1 MFTLEGTL
9 NSIWDFFARLLVTFY
24 HSFFR
29 TRLFLNNLI
38 NNPDAYISAKTYL
51 FISVFT
57 NYFIYRAFQSS
68 GDNFL
73 GFLDVEYYQNA
84 FSEVKHFTVIDIIV
98 ASAPYAVISYFL
110 ITLMVKCLRVDRY
123 WKNIFTANTLYLF
136 ASAHLLFCLVLLS
149 FIITEALVDKAFN
162 GKGAM
167 DQGVIILTYLI
178 IGLIILVLPIVSVL
192 KRMPYLAGGTR
203 IKFLA
208 LQLLA
213 LGSIV
218 STLYPF
224 YWGNEMTEWV
234 NGKVKRSTPVKIY
247 NSRMRADEVII
258 DYHRNNDSSATIAC
272 SFIIENKSKKTC
284 YLLSD
289 DSLTVAFKNSESV
302 FLDNDRKAINSHN
315 LVQLIK
321 SGDFLAVYFDKHLDK
336 ASRVFIDSL
345 FQKQSDS
352 IPANIYFNLEVI
364 DPTIIHGMFGEYSE
378 EVDGVFDNFKTVS
391 FRSK

>member
-29 TRLFLNNLI
+29 SKLFLNNLI

-51 FISVFT
+51 FISIFT
-57 NYFIYRAFQSS
+57 NYFIYRAFESS

-73 GFLDVEYYQNA
+73 GFLDVEYYQKA
-84 FSEVKHFTVIDIIV
+84 FSEVRHFTVIDIIV

-110 ITLMVKCLRVDRY
+110 ITLLVKCLRVGTY
-123 WKNIFTANTLYLF
+123 WKNIFTANTVYLF

-149 FIITEALVDKAFN
+149 FIITESFVDKVFN
-162 GKGAM
+162 GEGAIDM
-167 DQGVIILTYLI
+167 RVIILTYLI
-178 IGLIILVLPIVSVL
+178 IGLIILVFPIVSVL
-192 KRMPYLAGGTR
+192 RRIPYLTGGTR

-213 LGSIV
+213 LGSIA

-224 YWGNEMTEWV
+224 FWGNEMTEWV
-234 NGKVKRSTPVKIY
+234 NGKVKRSTPIKIY
-247 NSRMRADEVII
+247 NSRMTADEIII
-258 DYHRNNDSSATIAC
+258 DYHPNNDSTATIGC
-272 SFIIENKSKKTC
+272 SFVIENKSKKTC
-284 YLLSD
+284 YFFID
-289 DSLTVAFKNSESV
+289 DSLTVSFKNGKSL
-302 FLDNDRKAINSHN
+302 FLDNDGKAINSHN

-336 ASRVFIDSL
+336 PSSVLVDSL
-345 FQKQSDS
+345 FQKRSES

-364 DPTIIHGMFGEYSE
+364 DPTIIHGIFGEYSE
-378 EVDGVFDNFKTVS
+378 EVAGVFNNFTTVS
-391 FRSK
+391 FRPK